1 MTITILD
8 GGMGQELLARSATR
22 ATGLWSARILLD
34 DPDLVRAVHA
44 DYLAAGAD
52 VITTNSY
59 VLHRDR
65 LAPFGVEDRFER
77 LHSLAC
83 RLAVEARDAH
93 GDGLVA
99 GSLGPNARSY
109 RPDLALPED
118 QAADVFAEIAR
129 LQAPHVDLLLCETMS
144 SIEQARGAVLGALT
158 VGLPVWLAVTVDDD
172 DGNRLRSG
180 QEISQV
186 VELCNAMSL
195 DTVLVN
201 CSIPEAVDIAVGALT
216 GCGLRVGAYAN
227 GFTQITD
234 AFLEAGA
241 TVDVLQKRRDLD
253 PEAYAA
259 FAAGWVTKGVGI
271 VGGCC
276 EVGPAHIALLAKRFK
291 SGAGIGAGQDNSFH

>member
-1 MTITILD
+1 MKITILD
-8 GGMGQELLARSATR
+8 GGMGQELLARSATQ
-22 ATGLWSARILLD
+22 ATGLWSAQILLD

-59 VLHRDR
+59 ILQRDR
-65 LAPFGVEDRFER
+65 LVPLGVEDRFEQ

-83 RLAVEARDAH
+83 RLAVEARDVH
-93 GDGLVA
+93 GAGLVA

-118 QAADVFAEIAR
+118 RAVEAFAEIAR
-129 LQAPHVDLLLCETMS
+129 LQAPYVDLLLCETMS

-158 VGLPVWLAVTVDDD
+158 VGLPVWLAVTVDDY
-172 DGNRLRSG
+172 DGTRLRSG
-180 QEISQV
+180 QEISLV

-227 GFTQITD
+227 GFTHIND
-234 AFLEAGA
+234 AFLEPGA
-241 TVDVLQKRRDLD
+241 TVDVLQKRKDLD
-253 PEAYAA
+253 PEAYAG
-259 FAAGWVTKGVGI
+259 FAADWVTRGVGI

-291 SGAGIGAGQDNSFH
+291 SSAGIGTGQED

>member
-8 GGMGQELLARSATR
+8 GGMGQELLARSAAK
-22 ATGLWSARILLD
+22 ATGLWSAQILLD
-34 DPDLVRAVHA
+34 YPDLVREVHA
-44 DYLAAGAD
+44 DYLDAGAD

-59 VLHRDR
+59 ILHRDR
-65 LAPFGVEDRFER
+65 LAPFGVEDRFEQ

-83 RLAVEARDAH
+83 RLAVEARDVH
-93 GDGLVA
+93 GAGLVA

-118 QAADVFAEIAR
+118 RAVEAFAEIAR
-129 LQAPHVDLLLCETMS
+129 LQAPYVDLLLCETMS

-158 VGLPVWLAVTVDDD
+158 VGLPVWPSVTVDDY
-172 DGNRLRSG
+172 DGTRLRSG
-180 QEISQV
+180 QEISLV

-201 CSIPEAVDIAVGALT
+201 CSIPEAVNIAVGALT

-227 GFTQITD
+227 GFTHIND
-234 AFLEAGA
+234 AFLEPGA
-241 TVDVLQKRRDLD
+241 NVDVLQKRKDLD
-253 PEAYAA
+253 PEAYAE
-259 FAAGWVTKGVGI
+259 FAADWVTRGVGI

-291 SGAGIGAGQDNSFH
+291 SSAGIGTGQDN